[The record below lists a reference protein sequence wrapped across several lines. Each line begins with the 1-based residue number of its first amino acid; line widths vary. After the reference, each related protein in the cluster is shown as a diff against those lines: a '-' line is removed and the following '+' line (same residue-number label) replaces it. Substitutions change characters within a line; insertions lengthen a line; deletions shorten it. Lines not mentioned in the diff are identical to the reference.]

1 VSVLYV
7 DVICFHSGLLELTLL
22 PTGCWHSHASALE
35 MADATQLES
44 APPQLTL
51 SFAAINCAASE

>member
-1 VSVLYV
+1 
-7 DVICFHSGLLELTLL
+7 VICVQAELVAVTPL

-35 MADATQLES
+35 MADDTQLEL
-44 APPQLTL
+44 APAQLTL

>member
-1 VSVLYV
+1 VSVSLV
-7 DVICFHSGLLELTLL
+7 ELICFHAGLLEVTPL

-44 APPQLTL
+44 VPTQLTL